1 MKPASLVNMS
11 QIERMIGS
19 IQDIAWIRFDEI
31 LTLEN
36 ESMILV
42 KARVV
47 SLS

>member
-11 QIERMIGS
+11 QIERMIDL
-19 IQDIAWIRFDEI
+19 IQDIVWIRFDEI

-36 ESMILV
+36 DKMILV

>member
-11 QIERMIGS
+11 QIERMIDL
-19 IQDIAWIRFDEI
+19 IQDIVWIKFDEI